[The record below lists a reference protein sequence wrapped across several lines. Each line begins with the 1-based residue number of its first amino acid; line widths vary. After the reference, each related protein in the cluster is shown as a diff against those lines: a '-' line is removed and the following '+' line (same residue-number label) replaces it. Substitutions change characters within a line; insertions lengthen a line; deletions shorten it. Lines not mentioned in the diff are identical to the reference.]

1 MAINVH
7 NLRVYNMIVG
17 AGSSGGEGGG
27 GGGGGYSVP
36 IETNGLQLFLD
47 AANTTS
53 YSGTGN
59 TWADLSGNGNDFTG
73 GASGGTSTPTF
84 VSDGDASYFQFQE
97 SSSTLFHADSLTPSD
112 YGFGRTPDNVTIS
125 FWAVP
130 NSLTSNVFNDAEN
143 WFSFYYGFSKT
154 VSGTTSTGN
163 NGETEFW
170 QMADTYG
177 NRTQNDLMRLN
188 LFNAGKGNDPISGGT
203 WYNVASDA
211 GNWTNYTLVS
221 EADSTSG
228 LTFQLYRNGSATS
241 YNETLSTTTSVT
253 INSIGRFYLGGN
265 ATSTNYFWNGKLAN
279 FALYNRALSASE
291 VLSNYNAL
299 SSRF

>member
-1 MAINVH
+1 MAINVN
-7 NLRVYNMIVG
+7 NLRVYNMTVG
-17 AGSSGGEGGG
+17 AGVSGGG
-27 GGGGGYSVP
+27 GGGSSIP

-97 SSSTLFHADSLTPSD
+97 SSSTLFHANSLTPSD
-112 YGFGRTPDNVTIS
+112 YGFGGTPDNVTIS

-130 NSLTSNVFNDAEN
+130 NSLTSGVFNDAEN
-143 WFSFYYGFSKT
+143 WFSFYYEFNKT
-154 VSGTTSTGN
+154 VSGITSTVT

-170 QMADTYG
+170 QMADTFG

-188 LFNAGKGNDPISGGT
+188 LFDAGKGNDPN

-221 EADSTSG
+221 EADSSSG
-228 LTFQLYRNGSATS
+228 LTFQLYKNGSATS

-253 INSIGRFYLGGN
+253 INSISRFYLGGN

-291 VLSNYNAL
+291 VLANYNAL

>member
-1 MAINVH
+1 MGLILNTSTVIR
-7 NLRVYNMIVG
+7 NLSIG
-17 AGSSGGEGGG
+17 PLSGGGNGGG
-27 GGGGGYSVP
+27 GGGSSIP
-36 IETNGLQLFLD
+36 IETSGLQLFLD

-73 GASGGTSTPTF
+73 GVYSGTSTPTF

-97 SSSTLFHADSLTPSD
+97 SSGTLFSANSTTPSD
-112 YGFGRTPDNVTIS
+112 YGFGTPHDLTIS
-125 FWAVP
+125 FWANP
-130 NSLTSNVFNDAEN
+130 NSLTSGVFDDNAI
-143 WFSFYYGFSKT
+143 WFKLGYGYT
-154 VSGTTSTGN
+154 RTQSGTVITG
-163 NGETEFW
+163 GTQETQFW
-170 QMADTYG
+170 QMAAAG
-177 NRTQNDLMRLN
+177 SNRAQNDIFRLN
-188 LFNAGKGNDPISGGT
+188 TFEAGRGLEPN

-221 EADSTSG
+221 EVDSSNG
-228 LTFQLYRNGSATS
+228 LTFLLYVNGSATS
-241 YNETLSTTTSVT
+241 YTETLSYITSTTITS
-253 INSIGRFYLGGN
+253 IDRFVIGGN
-265 ATSTNYFWNGKLAN
+265 AAGTSSYMWNGKLAN